1 MELSRKEFRFAERSG
16 SVAGV
21 HHASSCAIW
30 QSEKEATLFVTHDIE
45 EAIQLA
51 HLVLATS
58 AGPATI
64 PGRGGVDLS
73 EPATSIR
80 IFRVMGMSLRVGEAA
95 AA

>member
-1 MELSRKEFRFAERSG
+1 L
-16 SVAGV
+16 
-21 HHASSCAIW
+21 CAIW

-51 HLVLATS
+51 DLVLATS

-80 IFRVMGMSLRVGEAA
+80 IFCVMGMSLRLQTRIGNPPAMNDRISAYDLAA
-95 AA
+95 TNTLVP